1 MKNDVKEILFNE
13 EEIAKKVKELAK
25 KITEDY
31 RGKDL
36 TVIGI
41 LKGSNIFMGDLIRK
55 IDIPLQIDFM
65 VVSSYGQST
74 ESSGIVRVIKDL
86 DYSIEGKNILIVE
99 DIIDTGLTLAYLKEI
114 LLKRKP
120 QSVKICSLLDK
131 PARRRVDLEVD
142 YIGFETPDEFIVG
155 YGIDYSEKYRNLP
168 YIAALKD
175 EVYNK

>member
-1 MKNDVKEILFNE
+1 
-13 EEIAKKVKELAK
+13 
-25 KITEDY
+25 DY

-168 YIAALKD
+168 YIAVLKD